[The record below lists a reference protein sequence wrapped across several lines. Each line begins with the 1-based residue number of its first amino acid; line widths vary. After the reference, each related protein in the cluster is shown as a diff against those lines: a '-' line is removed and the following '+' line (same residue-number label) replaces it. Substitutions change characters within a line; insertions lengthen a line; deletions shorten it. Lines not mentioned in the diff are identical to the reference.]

1 MTHHATQD
9 DAPDALEVASKSP
22 PPSRPA
28 AIELASAI
36 LIVGGAISL
45 VGALSAALG
54 TSTGNDPFVGL
65 TMALAI
71 GSVVVGLLIR
81 FGRSW
86 IVAVNYVA
94 VLGFLDLL
102 ASSASPL
109 ALMLGLADIVV
120 VVILLIYK
128 PWYDAAAARRSS
140 RGARTAQP
148 FTPPTAR
155 PPTR

>member
-1 MTHHATQD
+1 MTHHAIRD
-9 DAPDALEVASKSP
+9 DGPDLLDEAPEPLP
-22 PPSRPA
+22 PARPA

-45 VGALSAALG
+45 VGPLSAVMSSAPG
-54 TSTGNDPFVGL
+54 GDPFLGL
-65 TMALAI
+65 TVALAV
-71 GSVVVGLLIR
+71 GSIVVGLLTR

-102 ASSASPL
+102 ASGASPL
-109 ALMLGLADIVV
+109 ALMLGLADILV
-120 VVILLIYK
+120 VVILFVHK
-128 PWYDAAAARRSS
+128 PWFDAMRARRS
-140 RGARTAQP
+140 AQP
-148 FTPPTAR
+148 LTPPTAR